1 MDEPEVIAPRP
12 ADESVIETRYWHTLD
27 DGRVQCDVCP
37 RACKLRDGQRGLCFV
52 RGAEAGRIKLFSY
65 GRSSGFCIDPIE
77 KKPLNHFLP
86 GTSVLSFGTAGCNLA
101 CKFCFSPDTPIATT
115 DGMRPIADL
124 FERCEE
130 KILRDDGK
138 IGLPS
143 SLTVWTRAGK
153 AARVSKVFVHSYAGD
168 LLSLKAA
175 CCPAILL
182 TPNHKVFA
190 AHRSNLDDV
199 RLLEAAKLSTDHYL
213 VVPKR
218 QAGHGGRID
227 VAEVLRALDSNARAP
242 RTRRIPHEL
251 LTMALQAT
259 GTSADIGRTLGY
271 HPAYV
276 RKLRGL
282 LARGSLDNLEGSRG
296 ICLHL
301 EAGRVKFRGERGV
314 GVPEQLDLT
323 PDLAWLLGFYCAEG
337 SIGEHP
343 DRPNSFQLVFSCGH
357 HEIDLVQH
365 TARLLTTWFAVR
377 PVIVTRRT
385 TLTVE
390 VRSTSTARLFEAL
403 CGRGA
408 KNKKVPGQLLH
419 APAPVI
425 RAFLDGYISGD
436 GYRAP
441 THVVCGTVSRNL
453 ALGLYELGLH
463 LDLLPTF
470 FVHEPAPTT
479 IIEQR
484 EVSQATAFIVKL
496 KRDRYEQRPSPGP
509 ERTSW
514 RDAGERF
521 LVPVRSAVPVPYVGE
536 VYNLEVDDP
545 DHSYLAPFIAVS
557 NCQNWDMSKSR
568 EMDTLADSASP
579 EDLATAARRLGSASV
594 AFTYNDPV
602 VFMEYAI
609 DTAQAYREAGI
620 RSVAVTAGYMCPE
633 PRAEFYRHMDA
644 ANVDLK
650 GFTERFYYKVCGG
663 ELAAVLGTLEYL
675 KHETKVWFE
684 ITTLLIPGEN
694 DSDGEIDEMTQWI
707 AQKLGPDVPLH
718 FTAFH
723 PDWKMLDK
731 PPTPPATLTRARR
744 IALANGLHFVYTGN
758 VHDRE
763 GGSTWCP
770 RCGTCVIERDCYQLG
785 DWKLTESGACQSCG
799 TQVPGVFVGA
809 PGDWGARRLG
819 VRLAPR
825 RHRAS

>member
-1 MDEPEVIAPRP
+1 MDEPETLLPRP
-12 ADESVIETRYWHTLD
+12 ADSSIVETRYWHTLE

-65 GRSSGFCIDPIE
+65 GRSSGFCVDPIE

-101 CKFCFSPDTPIATT
+101 CKFCFSPDTLVATT

-124 FERCEE
+124 FKSCER

-143 SLTVWTRAGK
+143 SLTVWTREGK
-153 AARVSKVFVHSYAGD
+153 EARTSKVFVHSYAGE
-168 LLSLKAA
+168 LLSLKADR
-175 CCPAILL
+175 CPPILL

-190 AHRSNLDDV
+190 AHLSNPEEV
-199 RLLEAAKLSTDHYL
+199 RLLEAGRLSRDHCL

-218 QAGHGGRID
+218 RAGHAARVDLDEARD
-227 VAEVLRALDSNARAP
+227 V
-242 RTRRIPHEL
+242 
-251 LTMALQAT
+251 
-259 GTSADIGRTLGY
+259 
-271 HPAYV
+271 
-276 RKLRGL
+276 
-282 LARGSLDNLEGSRG
+282 
-296 ICLHL
+296 
-301 EAGRVKFRGERGV
+301 
-314 GVPEQLDLT
+314 
-323 PDLAWLLGFYCAEG
+323 
-337 SIGEHP
+337 GEH
-343 DRPNSFQLVFSCGH
+343 
-357 HEIDLVQH
+357 
-365 TARLLTTWFAVR
+365 
-377 PVIVTRRT
+377 
-385 TLTVE
+385 
-390 VRSTSTARLFEAL
+390 
-403 CGRGA
+403 
-408 KNKKVPGQLLH
+408 
-419 APAPVI
+419 
-425 RAFLDGYISGD
+425 
-436 GYRAP
+436 
-441 THVVCGTVSRNL
+441 
-453 ALGLYELGLH
+453 
-463 LDLLPTF
+463 
-470 FVHEPAPTT
+470 
-479 IIEQR
+479 
-484 EVSQATAFIVKL
+484 
-496 KRDRYEQRPSPGP
+496 
-509 ERTSW
+509 
-514 RDAGERF
+514 F
-521 LVPVRSAVPVPYVGE
+521 LVPVRSADRVPYVGE

-579 EDLATAARRLGSASV
+579 EDLAAAARKLGSASV

-609 DTAQAYREAGI
+609 DTAHACREAGI
-620 RSVAVTAGYMCPE
+620 KSVAVTAGYMCPQ

-663 ELAAVLGTLEYL
+663 ELAAVLETLEYL
-675 KHETKVWFE
+675 KHETNVWFE

-694 DSDGEIDEMTQWI
+694 DSDAEIEQMTQWI

-731 PPTPPATLTRARR
+731 PPTPPATLSRARH

-770 RCGTCVIERDCYQLG
+770 KCGGRVIERDWYQLG
-785 DWKLTESGACQSCG
+785 DWKLTDSGACRNCG
-799 TQVPGVFVGA
+799 TQIPGVFAGA

-825 RHRAS
+825 KMPGY

>member
-1 MDEPEVIAPRP
+1 MDEPEILVPRP
-12 ADESVIETRYWHTLD
+12 ADSSVVDTRYWHTLD

-65 GRSSGFCIDPIE
+65 GRSSGFCVDPIE

-101 CKFCFSPDTPIATT
+101 CKFCFSAGTLVATT
-115 DGMRPIADL
+115 DGLRRIGDL
-124 FERCEE
+124 FESCEE
-130 KILRDDGK
+130 KVLRDDGK
-138 IGLPS
+138 IGFPD
-143 SLTVWTRAGK
+143 SLTVWTRTGK
-153 AARVSKVFVHSYAGD
+153 EARVSKVFVHTYAGD
-168 LLSLKAA
+168 LLSINAA
-175 CCPAILL
+175 SCPPMSL

-190 AHRSNLDDV
+190 AHRSNLEDV

-218 QAGHGGRID
+218 
-227 VAEVLRALDSNARAP
+227 
-242 RTRRIPHEL
+242 
-251 LTMALQAT
+251 
-259 GTSADIGRTLGY
+259 
-271 HPAYV
+271 
-276 RKLRGL
+276 
-282 LARGSLDNLEGSRG
+282 
-296 ICLHL
+296 
-301 EAGRVKFRGERGV
+301 
-314 GVPEQLDLT
+314 
-323 PDLAWLLGFYCAEG
+323 
-337 SIGEHP
+337 
-343 DRPNSFQLVFSCGH
+343 
-357 HEIDLVQH
+357 
-365 TARLLTTWFAVR
+365 
-377 PVIVTRRT
+377 
-385 TLTVE
+385 
-390 VRSTSTARLFEAL
+390 
-403 CGRGA
+403 
-408 KNKKVPGQLLH
+408 
-419 APAPVI
+419 
-425 RAFLDGYISGD
+425 
-436 GYRAP
+436 
-441 THVVCGTVSRNL
+441 
-453 ALGLYELGLH
+453 
-463 LDLLPTF
+463 
-470 FVHEPAPTT
+470 
-479 IIEQR
+479 
-484 EVSQATAFIVKL
+484 
-496 KRDRYEQRPSPGP
+496 DRYEQRTDVDS

-514 RDAGERF
+514 RDAGQHF
-521 LVPVRSAVPVPYVGE
+521 LVPVRTADRVPYQGE

-568 EMDTLADSASP
+568 EMDTLADSARP
-579 EDLATAARRLGSASV
+579 EDLAAAARKLGSASI

-609 DTAQAYREAGI
+609 DTAQACREAGV

-663 ELAAVLGTLEYL
+663 ELSPVLETLEYL

-694 DSDGEIDEMTQWI
+694 DSDAEIDEMTQWI
-707 AQKLGPDVPLH
+707 AQKLGLDVPLH

-731 PPTPPATLTRARR
+731 PPTPPATLSRARR

-770 RCGTCVIERDCYQLG
+770 KCGTRLIERDWYQLG
-785 DWKLTESGACQSCG
+785 DWKLTDSGACQNCG
-799 TQVPGVFVGA
+799 TPIPGVFVSA

-825 RHRAS
+825 GRRAS